1 MYNFVKP
8 GEVGVNLTSLKTI
21 FNGKTIEDELPGF
34 ITLSVKG
41 RGLIGCSIESK
52 KIPGADGKFLV
63 SNSLEPREI
72 VVKYLLQNNNNNFRE
87 NFNKLNLLLHSR
99 KEHILKFSD
108 EPEYY
113 FKAILKSA
121 DEIDE
126 TSNIIVSTFTFIC
139 HDPYKY
145 QIPKFDN
152 GVDRVTITKLPNNP
166 NKVIPK
172 LIKFKVANNT
182 DKIIIKNETRVQKI
196 VLNNNFAANDSIEI
210 DLRADYILKLNYVN
224 RSAIVDFMQTNYDF
238 NVKQGDV
245 ISVTNGKDL
254 EIHTE
259 ERMY

>member
-1 MYNFVKP
+1 MYEFIKP
-8 GEVGVNLTSLKTI
+8 GEVGANLTSLKTT

-52 KIPGADGKFLV
+52 KIPGADGKYLV
-63 SNSLEPREI
+63 SNTLEPREI

-87 NFNKLNLLLHSR
+87 NFNKLNLLLHSK
-99 KEHILKFSD
+99 KELILKFSD

-126 TSNIIVSTFTFIC
+126 TSNTIVSTFTFIC

-145 QIPKFDN
+145 QVVKSDN
-152 GVDRVTITKLPNNP
+152 GVDSVTITKLPNNP

-196 VLNNNFAANDSIEI
+196 VLNNNFAVNDSIEI
-210 DLRADYILKLNYVN
+210 DLSADYILKLNYVN
-224 RSAIVDFMQTNYDF
+224 RTSIVDFMQTNYDF

>member
-1 MYNFVKP
+1 MYEFIKP
-8 GEVGVNLTSLKTI
+8 GEVGVNLTSLKTT

-63 SNSLEPREI
+63 SNTLEPREI
-72 VVKYLLQNNNNNFRE
+72 VVKYLLQNNNSNFRE
-87 NFNKLNLLLHSR
+87 NFNKLNLLLHSK

-126 TSNIIVSTFTFIC
+126 TSNTIVSSFTFIC

-145 QIPKFDN
+145 QITKFDN
-152 GVDRVTITKLPNNP
+152 GVDRVTITKLSNNP
-166 NKVIPK
+166 NEVIPK

-196 VLNNNFAANDSIEI
+196 VLNNNFVANDFIEI
-210 DLRADYILKLNYVN
+210 DLNADYILKVNYVN
-224 RSAIVDFMQTNYDF
+224 RTALVDFMQTNYDF

>member
-1 MYNFVKP
+1 MYDFIKP

-21 FNGKTIEDELPGF
+21 FNGKTIEDEIPGF

-63 SNSLEPREI
+63 SSTLEPREI
-72 VVKYLLQNNNNNFRE
+72 VVKYLLQNNNSNFRE
-87 NFNKLNLLLHSR
+87 NFNKLNLLLQSK

-108 EPEYY
+108 ELDYY
-113 FKAILKSA
+113 FKAILKGA

-126 TSNIIVSTFTFIC
+126 TSNTIVSTFTFIC

-145 QIPKFDN
+145 QVVKSDN
-152 GVDRVTITKLPNNP
+152 GVDNVTITKLPNNP

-196 VLNNNFAANDSIEI
+196 VLNNNFAVNDFIEI
-210 DLRADYILKLNYVN
+210 DLSADYILKLNYVN
-224 RSAIVDFMQTNYDF
+224 RTSIVDFMQTNYDF